1 MNADNLRFMSQSTLV
16 TTESPLYQ
24 PPSFPPPEDWV
35 LSVDEKGRD
44 LSRYGDDFW
53 DYRAFETGATFNF
66 GSHKLSDANV
76 QLTKKAMFLVLY
88 HPKLFG
94 GRIRSAAYCFNCLIS
109 IAKVC

>member
-1 MNADNLRFMSQSTLV
+1 M
-16 TTESPLYQ
+16 
-24 PPSFPPPEDWV
+24 

-88 HPKLFG
+88 HL
-94 GRIRSAAYCFNCLIS
+94 SCLEEESGVPPIVS
-109 IAKVC
+109 TA